1 MAVRLRGRSEV
12 EGLPAGRLAWSEGR
26 LTYARFTADKS
37 VSRDIRYSGTT
48 RRLEFEAGQTR
59 EIVG

>member
-1 MAVRLRGRSEV
+1 LRGCLR
-12 EGLPAGRLAWSEGR
+12 ARLAWSEGR

-37 VSRDIRYSGTT
+37 VSRNIRYSGTT

-59 EIVG
+59 EIV